1 MSRLVRMVT
10 LALGVATLAA
20 TALTQEVT
28 PAPASTLQSG
38 THTAP
43 ATTPIMIGRILD
55 TPKPTPTTDTV
66 YDYINP
72 CSLIPLAEIHA
83 ITGEHMLFGST
94 VVGEGLTNDLSKASV
109 MPDIDGRAERSLCL
123 LNTDIEYVKPQMA
136 IGITPQVSRTL
147 FDSRYQQENND
158 DNHVMWAERV
168 STKGLPDVDS
178 AYMTYA
184 VSHGKR
190 LYQELFVHT
199 TAGQTLEIMRPN
211 KAQLRQLAYE
221 ALRTLNGSRMAIGE
235 VA

>member
-1 MSRLVRMVT
+1 MSRLVRVVT
-10 LALGVATLAA
+10 LALGIATLVTAA
-20 TALTQEVT
+20 FTQEVT

-43 ATTPIMIGRILD
+43 EATPIMIGRILD
-55 TPKPTPTTDTV
+55 MPKLTPTPTADTA

-72 CSLIPLAEIHA
+72 CSLIPLAEIQA

-94 VVGEGLTNDLSKASV
+94 VAGEGLTNDLSKASV

-123 LNTDIEYVKPQMA
+123 LNTDVEYVKPQMA
-136 IGITPQVSRTL
+136 IGITPQVSRAL
-147 FDSRYQQENND
+147 FDSRYRQENND

-168 STKGLPDVDS
+168 STRGLPDADS

-184 VSHGKR
+184 VSRGKR

-199 TAGQTLEIMRPN
+199 TAGQTLEILRPN
-211 KAQLRQLAYE
+211 KDQLRQLAYE
-221 ALRTLNGSRMAIGE
+221 ALRTLDGSRHPGK
-235 VA
+235 